1 MVFVLT
7 ALSWKAEFLP
17 MTRSVVIETSC
28 SVYLDLVGYPNV
40 KMYQAAHFLS
50 VHYVCF
56 IAQLKTKERNGRPY
70 AYLYKGLFSG
80 LTHRSLE
87 Q

>member
-7 ALSWKAEFLP
+7 VLSWKAEFLP

-50 VHYVCF
+50 VHYVYF
-56 IAQLKTKERNGRPY
+56 IAQLKTKEIEKW
-70 AYLYKGLFSG
+70 ATLYIPLQRTVLRFDSQKP
-80 LTHRSLE
+80 
-87 Q
+87 